1 MAQESKGKKAETKP
15 TKKIKVASIAGV
27 LGSWIKRYERE
38 AKRRIRLA
46 GKTA

>member
-1 MAQESKGKKAETKP
+1 MVQESKEKKTETKP
-15 TKKIKVASIAGV
+15 NKKIKVASIAGV